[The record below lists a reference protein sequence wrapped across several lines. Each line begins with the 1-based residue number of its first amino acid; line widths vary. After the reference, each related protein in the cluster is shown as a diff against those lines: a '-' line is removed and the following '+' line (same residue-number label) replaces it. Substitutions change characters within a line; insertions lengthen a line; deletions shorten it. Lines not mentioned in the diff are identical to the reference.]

1 MSPSPA
7 NSSHLFSP
15 LALRGVTLRNRILV
29 SPMCQYSSVDGF
41 ANDWH
46 MVHLGSRA
54 IGGAAAV
61 LTEAT
66 AVLPEGRISPD
77 DLGIWSAGHIDM
89 LAKIFAFVADHGAV
103 PGVQLAHAG
112 RKASTSA
119 PWKGGRPLAPSDGG
133 WHPIDGPS
141 AIPFAEGYDTPAALD
156 RAGIARIVRA
166 FADGAARAHEAGAE
180 IVELHA
186 AHGYLLHEFLSPL
199 SNHRDDEYGGV
210 FENRTRLVRD
220 VIEAVRRAWPDRC
233 PLLMRISA
241 TDWTEGGWTEDD
253 SVSLAAAVKPLG
265 VDLVDCSSGGNVA
278 HARIPLA
285 PGYQVPFAAAV
296 RHGADM
302 PTGAVGLITDAE
314 QADAIIRSGSA
325 DVVFLARALLRD
337 PYWPIHAARTLKH
350 DAVVPRQYLRAF

>member
-1 MSPSPA
+1 M
-7 NSSHLFSP
+7 
-15 LALRGVTLRNRILV
+15 RTR
-29 SPMCQYSSVDGF
+29 
-41 ANDWH
+41 
-46 MVHLGSRA
+46 RA
-54 IGGAAAV
+54 
-61 LTEAT
+61 
-66 AVLPEGRISPD
+66 
-77 DLGIWSAGHIDM
+77 
-89 LAKIFAFVADHGAV
+89 
-103 PGVQLAHAG
+103 
-112 RKASTSA
+112 
-119 PWKGGRPLAPSDGG
+119 
-133 WHPIDGPS
+133 
-141 AIPFAEGYDTPAALD
+141 
-156 RAGIARIVRA
+156 
-166 FADGAARAHEAGAE
+166 AE
-180 IVELHA
+180 IIELHA
-186 AHGYLLHEFLSPL
+186 AHGYLSSRVSLAAV

-210 FENRTRLVRD
+210 FENRTRLVRE
-220 VIEAVRRAWPDRC
+220 VIEAVRRVWPDRC